1 MTTRTEKVTSELTF
15 CVNQKPI
22 NKKASGA
29 AMATIK
35 KHNKDSEI
43 KLLAACFWY
52 VNLPNYSRRSVAR

>member
-1 MTTRTEKVTSELTF
+1 
-15 CVNQKPI
+15 
-22 NKKASGA
+22 
-29 AMATIK
+29 MATIK